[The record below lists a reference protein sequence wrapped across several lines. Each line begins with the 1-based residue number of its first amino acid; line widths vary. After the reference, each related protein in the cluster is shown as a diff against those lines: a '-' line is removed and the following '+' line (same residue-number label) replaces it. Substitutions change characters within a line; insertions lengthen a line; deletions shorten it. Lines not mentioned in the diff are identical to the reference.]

1 MKKYLLCFAI
11 AAVAFASCNKDNGTN
26 GGNKVK
32 DLEATFKMETGLAS
46 LVYAEPV
53 DIVGAAASESR
64 PDGCTLVAV
73 KKSGE
78 TYIEVGEAQD
88 GKVDG
93 DRIAAQFFADS
104 KEMTDIAVTL
114 KAGNAQKTFYC
125 PVGKVTG
132 ELKGT
137 VWMNDAVALYADA
150 KVATH
155 DNDPENYPVE
165 GTGAGSDTKSFFSM
179 HGVKIGDRVEHV
191 LSLDQMRAVDG
202 LNGSMCFLNCLQNTK
217 NNAYIGGQRGYMFSF
232 LKASGLGGGTTGRQC
247 DLYEVDGHGIK
258 DANVD
263 VKFEM
268 RLVRGSW
275 KSDYDAEFYA
285 GVDAI
290 FIKIKNAGTPL
301 EKMRAFWQLGEIQRM
316 YDNSTLGEEDPDKNT
331 NLGGQT
337 FQRRWLNAGHTGTAS
352 AEKNID
358 AGDYMI
364 IKSTRGTDDAPS
376 YYYGIIQ
383 ILQFP
388 DDKDVF
394 TVNDAGRTYIDKD
407 LAQDLF
413 MKPVYLDIKTQ
424 CEIID

>member
-1 MKKYLLCFAI
+1 MKKYLLCLAI

-53 DIVGAAASESR
+53 DIVGAAASEAR
-64 PDGCTLVAV
+64 LDGCTLVAV

-125 PVGKVTG
+125 PVGEVTG

-202 LNGSMCFLNCLQNTK
+202 LNGSMCFLNCLQNTMHISV
-217 NNAYIGGQRGYMFSF
+217 AR
-232 LKASGLGGGTTGRQC
+232 
-247 DLYEVDGHGIK
+247 EVICS
-258 DANVD
+258 
-263 VKFEM
+263 
-268 RLVRGSW
+268 LS
-275 KSDYDAEFYA
+275 
-285 GVDAI
+285 
-290 FIKIKNAGTPL
+290 
-301 EKMRAFWQLGEIQRM
+301 
-316 YDNSTLGEEDPDKNT
+316 
-331 NLGGQT
+331 
-337 FQRRWLNAGHTGTAS
+337 
-352 AEKNID
+352 
-358 AGDYMI
+358 
-364 IKSTRGTDDAPS
+364 
-376 YYYGIIQ
+376 
-383 ILQFP
+383 
-388 DDKDVF
+388 
-394 TVNDAGRTYIDKD
+394 
-407 LAQDLF
+407 
-413 MKPVYLDIKTQ
+413 
-424 CEIID
+424 